1 MNAPAASGPGRAHP
15 FSTRGACPEHPP
27 GGAQPTVGASVLRPH
42 TTPISVIATTDLER
56 LYQQLEH
63 QQDCLARQA
72 LLIAALIEV
81 WRAQR
86 AGDLH

>member
-1 MNAPAASGPGRAHP
+1 
-15 FSTRGACPEHPP
+15 
-27 GGAQPTVGASVLRPH
+27 VLRPH

-86 AGDLH
+86 AGELP